1 MPTVHAV
8 GGWPTPC
15 QGHLDGH
22 HIDEREALMT
32 TSLTHGQTTT
42 THAAQAI
49 SAVGGAVL
57 RLGLIIPLA
66 WYGIA
71 KFTSTEAHAIM
82 PLITHQPLMSRLYDV
97 LSVQAFSNVLGC
109 LELLAAVLVA
119 IRPLSALAAAV
130 GSAIAI
136 LLFLS
141 TISFL
146 FTTPG
151 VLAPSSLHV
160 PLLTDVGGFLVKD
173 VALLGVAVW
182 TLGEALL
189 AHGAK
194 GTRRAGADD

>member
-1 MPTVHAV
+1 MVRVLGARLVAEVRLQCQPSTPWE
-8 GGWPTPC
+8 GWPTPC
-15 QGHLDGH
+15 QGHLDDH

-42 THAAQAI
+42 IHAAQAI

-82 PLITHQPLMSRLYDV
+82 PLITHQPLMSWLYDV

-151 VLAPSSLHV
+151 VLAPSFAARAAADRRRRLSGQGRG
-160 PLLTDVGGFLVKD
+160 TARRGGVD
-173 VALLGVAVW
+173 A
-182 TLGEALL
+182 
-189 AHGAK
+189 
-194 GTRRAGADD
+194 R